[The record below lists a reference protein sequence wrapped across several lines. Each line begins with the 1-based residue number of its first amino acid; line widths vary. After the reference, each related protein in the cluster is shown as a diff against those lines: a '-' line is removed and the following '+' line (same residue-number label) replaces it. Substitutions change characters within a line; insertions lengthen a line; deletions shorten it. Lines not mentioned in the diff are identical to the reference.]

1 MSRLFAE
8 ALKGGTSEGSPRPGQ
23 TGSPT
28 LNRTVDELRRQLLKV
43 KGDLEAE
50 KQKTRQ
56 LTRSHAVALKD
67 KKDDL
72 EKKHRQAL
80 EQAMSR
86 KDQEKVN
93 ELKLLEDRLTRQK
106 EMEVRRLQREK
117 NDEMK
122 EAKTKLIQE
131 HELKLR
137 AAVDTERQCLADQFG
152 GEDPNTARES
162 KLAREVFMRTEECES
177 VKSQVRSLRE
187 ENRNLLDQLRQMSQ
201 NHEASLSQ
209 LQKQGKAEAAREV
222 ARLQL
227 AERRLMEREQEV
239 SDVEQRVEF
248 AEMEKKELLETIEKL
263 KAAVEAQQKK
273 HLQEVAASPSS
284 VSVGVILC
292 VCGVVFC
299 SIHH

>member
-1 MSRLFAE
+1 
-8 ALKGGTSEGSPRPGQ
+8 
-23 TGSPT
+23 
-28 LNRTVDELRRQLLKV
+28 
-43 KGDLEAE
+43 
-50 KQKTRQ
+50 
-56 LTRSHAVALKD
+56 
-67 KKDDL
+67 
-72 EKKHRQAL
+72 
-80 EQAMSR
+80 
-86 KDQEKVN
+86 
-93 ELKLLEDRLTRQK
+93 
-106 EMEVRRLQREK
+106 
-117 NDEMK
+117 
-122 EAKTKLIQE
+122 
-131 HELKLR
+131 
-137 AAVDTERQCLADQFG
+137 
-152 GEDPNTARES
+152 
-162 KLAREVFMRTEECES
+162 
-177 VKSQVRSLRE
+177 
-187 ENRNLLDQLRQMSQ
+187 MSQ